1 MLENREIQPIQELL
15 TGKKRLPGF
24 FGEWKTFLFDDLFE
38 FIPNNAFTRAQMT
51 DNGRVKNIH
60 YGDILTKYGAFVD
73 AGSKKIPYIAEEID
87 LNRFAERCY
96 LKSGDVIIA
105 DTAED
110 ETVGKALEVINVD
123 CPVLAGQHTLLCRPK
138 IICAPK
144 FLGYYLNSECYH
156 AQLLPYIVGTKVSS
170 VSKASIAQTK
180 LVIPEYEEQ
189 QAIAEIL
196 SNMDAE
202 IEALEKKLEKYR
214 QVKQGAMQELLTG
227 KRRLPGFKGEWQ
239 NFNLMKHSKIKAR
252 IGWQGLKKSEYLDS
266 GYALLVTGT
275 DFDDGRV
282 RWDSC
287 HHVTRSRYDQDYNIQ
302 IQNDDILITKDGSLG
317 KVALVQGLT
326 KPATLN
332 SGIFVIRPLQDAYD
346 PIFVYH
352 ILSSFV
358 FKNFL
363 DKLSAGSTIIH
374 LYQKDVGKFEFL
386 LPPTIAEQKAIAAVL
401 SEMDADITAL
411 EEKLAKYRQ
420 VKQGMM
426 QQLLTGK
433 IRLKNDVVDSVHAEQ
448 KATAKK
454 SPVRSAHNHQFD
466 DAVAIAA
473 IVDAFYS
480 DKYPL
485 GRVKVQKLL
494 YLLHRHQAVSVSDFK
509 KKAAGPYADT
519 VRYRG
524 GEPIAKKNKYIVS
537 ESGKQGTRYS
547 KGENMAQALDYVERW
562 GMQADL
568 QWLKDNFLHT
578 SRNDLEL
585 FSTVD
590 MAMCDLDEVGISVS
604 VESIKNLIASNKEW
618 KAKLSKT
625 YFSDWDI
632 ARAIKK
638 CTELFN

>member
-1 MLENREIQPIQELL
+1 MVKPGYKQSEIGVLPEDWMIGYLSDFGKVQSGGTPSTTIADYWGGSIAWCTPSDITSTPIKYINSTQRTITDEGLKNSAAIVMPAGSILLCTRATIGELRINSIPMATNQGFKNITIDGRGNAEFFYYLLQTKKNSMLELAI
-15 TGKKRLPGF
+15 GS
-24 FGEWKTFLFDDLFE
+24 TFLE
-38 FIPNNAFTRAQMT
+38 I
-51 DNGRVKNIH
+51 
-60 YGDILTKYGAFVD
+60 
-73 AGSKKIPYIAEEID
+73 SKTALCKIPLQIPIRDEQ
-87 LNRFAERCY
+87 NR
-96 LKSGDVIIA
+96 IA
-105 DTAED
+105 D
-110 ETVGKALEVINVD
+110 ALSDIDN
-123 CPVLAGQHTLLCRPK
+123 
-138 IICAPK
+138 
-144 FLGYYLNSECYH
+144 
-156 AQLLPYIVGTKVSS
+156 
-170 VSKASIAQTK
+170 
-180 LVIPEYEEQ
+180 LVVV
-189 QAIAEIL
+189 
-196 SNMDAE
+196 
-202 IEALEKKLEKYR
+202 LEKQITKKKAI
-214 QVKQGAMQELLTG
+214 KQGAMQELLTG
-227 KRRLPGFKGEWQ
+227 NRRLPGFSGEWRY
-239 NFNLMKHSKIKAR
+239 FNLMKNSKVKAR

-282 RWDSC
+282 LWDGC
-287 HHVTRSRYDQDYNIQ
+287 HYVTRSRYEQDCNIQ
-302 IQNDDILITKDGSLG
+302 LQNNDILITKDGSLG
-317 KVALVQGLT
+317 KAALVQGLT

-346 PIFVYH
+346 PVFVYQ

-363 DKLSAGSTIIH
+363 DRLSAGSTIIH

-386 LPPTIAEQKAIAAVL
+386 LPPTIAEQKAIAEAL
-401 SEMDADITAL
+401 SEMDSDIAAL
-411 EEKLAKYRQ
+411 ENKLTKYRQ

-433 IRLKNDVVDSVHAEQ
+433 IRLKNDVVDSVHTEQ
-448 KATAKK
+448 KVSAKK
-454 SPVRSAHNHQFD
+454 SPVSSAHNHQFD

-494 YLLHRHQAVSVSDFK
+494 YLLHRHQGVSVSDFK

-519 VRYRG
+519 VRYKG

-547 KGENMAQALDYVERW
+547 KGRNMGQALDYVERW

-568 QWLKDNFLHT
+568 QWLKENFLHT

-585 FSTVD
+585 FATVD

>member
-1 MLENREIQPIQELL
+1 MVKPGYKQTEIGVIPKDWSVSDFGCKVKIYRGGSPRPIQDYL
-15 TGKKRLPGF
+15 TQAEGGIN
-24 FGEWKTFLFDDLFE
+24 W
-38 FIPNNAFTRAQMT
+38 I
-51 DNGRVKNIH
+51 
-60 YGDILTKYGAFVD
+60 
-73 AGSKKIPYIAEEID
+73 KI
-87 LNRFAERCY
+87 
-96 LKSGDVIIA
+96 GDVREGDKYI
-105 DTAED
+105 TSTE
-110 ETVGKALEVINVD
+110 E
-123 CPVLAGQHTLLCRPK
+123 K
-138 IICAPK
+138 IIPA
-144 FLGYYLNSECYH
+144 GVSRSRSVH
-156 AQLLPYIVGTKVSS
+156 AGDF
-170 VSKASIAQTK
+170 
-180 LVIPEYEEQ
+180 
-189 QAIAEIL
+189 IL
-196 SNMDAE
+196 SNSMSFGRPYILNIDGCIHDGWLTIQEYEKTFSKNFLYYLLSSDSVYQQYISMAAGSSVKNLNKEKISALVVAYPDLGEQEKIADALSS
-202 IEALEKKLEKYR
+202 IDSLIATLEKQISKKKDI
-214 QVKQGAMQELLTG
+214 KQGAMQELMTG
-227 KRRLPGFKGEWQ
+227 KRRLPGFSGGWETRALHEISTEMVDGPFGSNLKTEHYTTERQVRIIQLSNIGEAGWNDANVKYTTFSHAAELQRCIVQPGSILIAKMMPAGRAIICPNNEKGYILGSDVVKVVP
-239 NFNLMKHSKIKAR
+239 NS
-252 IGWQGLKKSEYLDS
+252 SVD
-266 GYALLVTGT
+266 
-275 DFDDGRV
+275 
-282 RWDSC
+282 
-287 HHVTRSRYDQDYNIQ
+287 SRYLVYATKSQFYLNQ
-302 IQNDDILITKDGSLG
+302 IADDTQGSTRARTSVSKLRKTAILFPTKD
-317 KVALVQGLT
+317 
-326 KPATLN
+326 
-332 SGIFVIRPLQDAYD
+332 
-346 PIFVYH
+346 
-352 ILSSFV
+352 
-358 FKNFL
+358 
-363 DKLSAGSTIIH
+363 
-374 LYQKDVGKFEFL
+374 
-386 LPPTIAEQKAIAAVL
+386 EQIAIANIL
-401 SEMDADITAL
+401 SEMDMEIAAL

-433 IRLKNDVVDSVHAEQ
+433 IRLKNDVVDSVHTEQ
-448 KATAKK
+448 KASAKK
-454 SPVRSAHNHQFD
+454 SPVMSAHNRQFD
-466 DAVAIAA
+466 DAVSIAA